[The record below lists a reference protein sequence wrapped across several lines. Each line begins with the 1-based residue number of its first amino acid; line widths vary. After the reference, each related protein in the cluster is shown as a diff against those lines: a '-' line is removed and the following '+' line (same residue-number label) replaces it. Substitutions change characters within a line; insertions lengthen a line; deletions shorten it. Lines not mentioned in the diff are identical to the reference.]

1 MKRLKSNFWL
11 RLYIQHNR
19 TVLFKTTGFHNVI
32 TYEKMGRMDKG
43 QQIFEQLSLS
53 YFKKW
58 SSTFNNYSKLKT

>member
-43 QQIFEQLSLS
+43 QQIF
-53 YFKKW
+53 
-58 SSTFNNYSKLKT
+58 